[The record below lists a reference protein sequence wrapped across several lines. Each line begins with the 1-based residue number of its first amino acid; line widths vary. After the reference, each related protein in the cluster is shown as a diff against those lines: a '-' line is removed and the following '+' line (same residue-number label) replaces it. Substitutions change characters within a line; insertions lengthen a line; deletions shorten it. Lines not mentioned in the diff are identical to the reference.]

1 MTNPNGKR
9 PVISPTHGTLSEKE
23 LLYESA
29 PGNTSSVACNAKKS
43 PAETG
48 RSSQGYGIRLFRRGL
63 LQGLLCCF
71 HAVSAVLAHHGL
83 AFSSHA
89 QTLAAFNRE
98 FVKTKVFPT
107 DTFRKLQRLFE
118 DRQIADYD
126 WTRDVDKQT
135 AQKDLDDAQWLVD
148 ASCEYPEKTV
158 GHSLRDNC

>member
-1 MTNPNGKR
+1 MSKHQATPEVLRAMLKKARQKLAAARKDMEFGFF
-9 PVISPTHGTLSEKE
+9 GE
-23 LLYESA
+23 A
-29 PGNTSSVACNAKKS
+29 SSRAYYA
-43 PAETG
+43 A
-48 RSSQGYGIRLFRRGL
+48 
-63 LQGLLCCF
+63 F

-98 FVKTKVFPT
+98 FVKTKVFPA

-148 ASCEYPEKTV
+148 ASCEYLEKTV

>member
-1 MTNPNGKR
+1 MNQHQATPQVLRAMLKKAQQKLAAARKDMEFGFF
-9 PVISPTHGTLSEKE
+9 GE
-23 LLYESA
+23 A
-29 PGNTSSVACNAKKS
+29 SSRAYYA
-43 PAETG
+43 A
-48 RSSQGYGIRLFRRGL
+48 
-63 LQGLLCCF
+63 F

-98 FVKTKVFPT
+98 FVKTKVFPA

-148 ASCEYPEKTV
+148 ASCEYLEKTV

>member
-1 MTNPNGKR
+1 MSKR
-9 PVISPTHGTLSEKE
+9 QATPQALRAMLKKARQKLAAARKDMEFSFFGE
-23 LLYESA
+23 A
-29 PGNTSSVACNAKKS
+29 SSRAYYA
-43 PAETG
+43 A
-48 RSSQGYGIRLFRRGL
+48 
-63 LQGLLCCF
+63 F
-71 HAVSAVLAHHGL
+71 HAVSAVLAHRGL

-98 FVKTKVFPT
+98 FVKTAVFPP

-148 ASCEYPEKTV
+148 TSTKYLEKTV
-158 GHSLRDNC
+158 GQLLRDSC